1 MELWIHD
8 LEKTRPQ
15 IQRSGWTR
23 SEVWSHEQPQS
34 NKQTESG
41 TLGEGCCCVWCTEEH
56 RQEQDEGQR
65 GPGLQE
71 QRRDARRAS
80 WLWTDSGLDVLDVMT
95 SEDSRIRGHETK
107 SIRGN
112 APRATG
118 CPIVCMCVPRP
129 AGLRGCTACTHTD
142 AQRSNHRCIDEM
154 HYPRCHRSRDPRD
167 DETSQ
172 DDDIP
177 RPPKTR
183 VSRCTGCTHM
193 RTWPGGPHY
202 AQSAPRTIPRHG
214 EQRRHAVCTR

>member
-95 SEDSRIRGHETK
+95 SEDSRIRVMRPEHPGQRTEGDGLSH
-107 SIRGN
+107 RMHV
-112 APRATG
+112 
-118 CPIVCMCVPRP
+118 CPQ
-129 AGLRGCTACTHTD
+129 AC
-142 AQRSNHRCIDEM
+142 
-154 HYPRCHRSRDPRD
+154 
-167 DETSQ
+167 
-172 DDDIP
+172 
-177 RPPKTR
+177 
-183 VSRCTGCTHM
+183 
-193 RTWPGGPHY
+193 
-202 AQSAPRTIPRHG
+202 SA
-214 EQRRHAVCTR
+214 

>member
-95 SEDSRIRGHETK
+95 SEDSRIRGHETRA
-107 SIRGN
+107 SGATHRGR
-112 APRATG
+112 RAV
-118 CPIVCMCVPRP
+118 PSYACVSP
-129 AGLRGCTACTHTD
+129 GLQGLGDALHAHTQTHSEATTD
-142 AQRSNHRCIDEM
+142 ASTRCITRDATEVGIHEM
-154 HYPRCHRSRDPRD
+154 TRHPKMTTSRD
-167 DETSQ
+167 
-172 DDDIP
+172 
-177 RPPKTR
+177 
-183 VSRCTGCTHM
+183 H
-193 RTWPGGPHY
+193 
-202 AQSAPRTIPRHG
+202 
-214 EQRRHAVCTR
+214 RRRE